1 MKRDIYNSLIQWKLS
16 NIRKPLILRGARQT
30 GKTYILKEFGQ
41 NEYRNVHYFNFEE
54 NPEFAHFFEQNLDPK
69 RILSDL
75 SIYCKQTI
83 KPKNDLIIF
92 DEIQVSNK
100 ALNSLKYFCE
110 NANEYHIVSA
120 GSLLGIKLSSPG
132 SFPVGK
138 VNFLNLFPLT
148 FFEFLDAINQSEYR
162 QMLENVNSFAPLA
175 VAFHQNLIRNLCKY
189 YFVGG
194 MPEAV
199 KHYAATT
206 NCTEVRQIQKDIIDS
221 YTLDFTKHAPVHDI
235 PKLTLIWDAIPAQLA
250 KDNKK
255 FIFSS
260 LKQGARA
267 REYENALIWLND
279 TGLIYKVTAIENSRF
294 PLQLHA
300 IKTCFKIYYLDIGL
314 LGAMAKTIIET
325 MVQGTRLFNGYKGS
339 FVENYIAQQLSAL
352 MDQNMYYWRSKNA
365 KAEVDFLCEING
377 QIYPLEVKAGINPKS
392 RSLKSY
398 ADKFSPPHL
407 LRTTLLNFKQDGNI
421 CNIPLYAISL
431 LPKLLQCNGCNGVRS

>member
-1 MKRDIYNSLIQWKLS
+1 MKRDIYNSLVQWKS
-16 NIRKPLILRGARQT
+16 SKIRKPLILRGARQT
-30 GKTYILKEFGQ
+30 GKTYILREFGR

-54 NPEFAHFFEQNLDPK
+54 NPELAHFFESNLDPK
-69 RILSDL
+69 RILSEL
-75 SIYCKQTI
+75 SVYCKRAI
-83 KPKNDLIIF
+83 KPADDLIIF

-110 NANEYHIVSA
+110 NANEYHIASA

-148 FFEFLDAINQSEYR
+148 FFEFLDAINKSEYR
-162 QMLENVNSFAPLA
+162 QMLENVNSFTPLA
-175 VAFHQNLIRNLCKY
+175 VAFHQDLIRILCKY
-189 YFVGG
+189 YFTGG

-206 NCTEVRQIQKDIIDS
+206 NYTEVRQIQKDIVDS
-221 YTLDFTKHAPVHDI
+221 YLLDFTKHAPVHDI
-235 PKLTLIWDAIPAQLA
+235 PKLTLIWDSIPAQLA

-267 REYENALIWLND
+267 REYENALIWLDD

-294 PLQLHA
+294 PLKQYA
-300 IKTCFKIYYLDIGL
+300 IKTCFKVYYLDIGL
-314 LGAMAKTIIET
+314 LGAMFKTPIEIT
-325 MVQGTRLFNGYKGS
+325 VQSTCLFNEYKGS
-339 FVENYIAQQLSAL
+339 FVENYVAQQLTTA

-392 RSLKSY
+392 KSLRSY
-398 ADKFSPPHL
+398 ADKFSPSCL
-407 LRTTLLNFKQDGNI
+407 MRTTLLNFKQDGDI
-421 CNIPLYAISL
+421 CNIPLYAISI
-431 LPKLLQCNGCNGVRS
+431 LPKLFQ